1 MHCNRKK
8 ILYKGDKNM
17 KKFIKA
23 VKMYFRFKRLVRN
36 FKRTHEQ
43 MYTIHQNSKGE
54 EWITIKWVPNGIEA

>member
-1 MHCNRKK
+1 
-8 ILYKGDKNM
+8 M

-43 MYTIHQNSKGE
+43 VYTIHQNSKGE